1 MVMEIGWGPCVLVLK
16 GDQQGRSL
24 IGEAQYEGEAVWFT
38 NSMGVLVSL
47 LLSEKKSISFL
58 RISKDTR
65 TRGLHMNS
73 GILPA
78 TPHSGPSQ

>member
-1 MVMEIGWGPCVLVLK
+1 MEIVWGPCVLVLED
-16 GDQQGRSL
+16 DQQGPSL

-47 LLSEKKSISFL
+47 LLSENILFLFL

-65 TRGLHMNS
+65 TQGLHMNS